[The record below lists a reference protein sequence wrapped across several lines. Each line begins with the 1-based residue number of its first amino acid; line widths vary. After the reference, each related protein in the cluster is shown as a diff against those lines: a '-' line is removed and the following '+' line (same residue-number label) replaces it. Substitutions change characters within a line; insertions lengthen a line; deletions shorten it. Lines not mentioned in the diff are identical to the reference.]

1 MRRRAFLA
9 ALGAALVAPQAQAQP
24 ARDLPRIG
32 ILDPLPPAVTAPSI
46 ASLRDGL
53 RREGLVEGRDYRL
66 EYRSADGHFERL
78 PALAA
83 ELVALPVQVIV
94 ARNTPGM
101 LAARAATTQIP
112 IVMADVGD
120 PLGLGFVKN
129 LARPEANITGVS
141 NATLELIQKR
151 LEVMRELVPGL
162 RRVAVLSNAN
172 DPNTPIQ
179 LEEVRKAAAQLGIEA
194 RNFDCRSV
202 AQLANVLGT
211 IAAWRPQ
218 ALLPLVHPLYR
229 VFVPHLV
236 TWAAAQRLPGI
247 FARDGDAE
255 RGALMAYAADLSDH
269 YLRVAGYVA
278 RILAGASPAEMAVER
293 PTRFLLSVNLK
304 TARAQSIAVPQPIL
318 LRADRVIE

>member
-1 MRRRAFLA
+1 MRRRAFLSALAA
-9 ALGAALVAPQAQAQP
+9 ALLAARARAQP

-32 ILDPLPPAVTAPSI
+32 VLDPVPPAATASSI

-66 EYRSADGHFERL
+66 EYRSAEGHFERL

-83 ELVALPVQVIV
+83 ELAALPVQVIV
-94 ARNTPGM
+94 ARNTPGVQ
-101 LAARAATTQIP
+101 AARAATAQIP

-120 PLGLGFVKN
+120 PQGLGFVRN
-129 LARPEANITGVS
+129 LARPEGNVTGVS

-151 LEVMRELVPGL
+151 LEVMRELIPGL

-179 LEEVRKAAAQLGIEA
+179 LDEVRKAAAQLGIEA

-202 AQLANVLGT
+202 AQLATVLEA

-218 ALLPLVHPLYR
+218 ALLPLVQPLYR
-229 VFVPHLV
+229 VFVPNLV
-236 TWAAAQRLPGI
+236 AWTGRQRLPAV

-269 YLRVAGYVA
+269 YLRAAYYVA
-278 RILAGASPAEMAVER
+278 RILAGAKPAELPVER

-304 TARAQSIAVPQPIL
+304 AARAQSIAVPRPLL

>member
-1 MRRRAFLA
+1 MRRRTFLS
-9 ALGAALVAPQAQAQP
+9 ALGAALVAPQARAQAS
-24 ARDLPRIG
+24 RDLPRVG
-32 ILDPLPPAVTAPSI
+32 VLDPLPPAATASSI
-46 ASLRDGL
+46 AGLRDGL

-66 EYRSADGHFERL
+66 EYRSAEGHFERL

-83 ELVALPVQVIV
+83 ELAALPVQVIV
-94 ARNTPGM
+94 ARNTPGVR
-101 LAARAATTQIP
+101 AARAATSQIP

-120 PLGLGFVKN
+120 PLGLGFVQN
-129 LARPEANITGVS
+129 LARPEANVTGVS

-179 LEEVRKAAAQLGIEA
+179 LGEVRKAAAQLGIEA

-202 AQLANVLGT
+202 PQLGAVLDA

-218 ALLPLVHPLYR
+218 ALLPLVQPLYR
-229 VFVPHLV
+229 VIVPNLV
-236 TWAAAQRLPGI
+236 AWAGRQRLPAV
-247 FARDGDAE
+247 FARGGDAE
-255 RGALMAYAADLSDH
+255 SGGLVAYAADLSDH
-269 YLRVAGYVA
+269 YLRVASYVA
-278 RILAGASPAEMAVER
+278 RILAGAKPAELPVER
-293 PTRFLLSVNLK
+293 STRFLLSVNLK
-304 TARAQSIAVPQPIL
+304 AAREQSISVPQPIL